1 MPDRPTIAYLAGND
15 VLSDARVL
23 KYVAA
28 AEQLGHDV
36 VAIGVTR
43 HGPGS
48 ETRVGG
54 ARVVVVGTAT
64 TLRDRVGAKWRQ
76 VRVVARWSFADADAV
91 RAARGQVARWATTAA
106 GKRGWRRAVLGALAG
121 TGRSWLRLRGRP
133 RGGVP
138 VAESSDERAAQVAA
152 LMADPRAHWS
162 RALPVLHRDEAAIGP
177 LLDDLAPDVVH
188 VHDVFLLGVA
198 WRAVERARAAGR
210 SVRFVYDAHEYVRG
224 LAYVPV
230 RTVAAY
236 ATLERDHVRHAD
248 AVVTVSEP
256 LAELLERDHDLARRP
271 TVVLNAPMV
280 VPGEREVPTLREV
293 TGVAEPAPLLVY
305 GGGVNTA
312 RGVDT
317 AVRALADLPG
327 AHLVVVTNRVNFVV
341 RALLELAADLGVADR
356 VHLADYVA
364 AHDVP
369 RYFADATIGLSTLL
383 HSPNHDVALTN
394 KFCEYLQAGLPIVT
408 SDTPAQ
414 ARLVSEL
421 DLGAVYPAGDAAGLA
436 RAVRDVLAD
445 RDRLRARI
453 ADDAELRHRFSWAAQ
468 VDVLRGLYAGLLAP
482 AGTAGAPAGGA
493 EDVTREPAS

>member
-1 MPDRPTIAYLAGND
+1 MSERPTIAYLAGND

-23 KYVAA
+23 KYAAA
-28 AEQLGHDV
+28 AEELGFDV

-43 HGPGS
+43 QGGGG

-64 TLRDRVGAKWRQ
+64 TLRDRLAAKWRQ

-91 RAARGQVARWATTAA
+91 RAARGQVARWSTTAA
-106 GKRGWRRAVLGALAG
+106 GKRGWRRAVLAALAG
-121 TGRSWLRLRGRP
+121 AGRAWLRLRGRP
-133 RGGVP
+133 GRRAP
-138 VAESSDERAAQVAA
+138 EVAESPEERAARVAA

-177 LLDDLAPDVVH
+177 LLDELAPDVVH
-188 VHDVFLLGVA
+188 VHDVFLLGVGY
-198 WRAVERARAAGR
+198 RAVERARAAGR
-210 SVRFVYDAHEYVRG
+210 SPRLVYDAHEYVRG
-224 LAYVPV
+224 LSYLPA

-236 ATLERDHVRHAD
+236 ATLERDHIRHAD

-256 LAELLERDHDLARRP
+256 LAELLERDHDLPRRP

-280 VPGEREVPTLREV
+280 VPGEREVPTLRQV
-293 TGVAEPAPLLVY
+293 TGVAEPTPLLVY
-305 GGGVNTA
+305 GGGVNAA

-317 AVRALADLPG
+317 AVRALAALPD
-327 AHLVVVTNRVNFVV
+327 AHLVVVTNRVNYVV
-341 RALLELAADLGVADR
+341 RALLELAEDLGVADR

-369 RYFADATIGLSTLL
+369 RYFADASVGLSTLL

-414 ARLVSEL
+414 ARLVTEL
-421 DLGAVYPAGDAAGLA
+421 DLGAVYPAGDADALA
-436 RAVRDVLAD
+436 EAVRAVLAD

-453 ADDAELRHRFSWAAQ
+453 SGDAELRHRFSWAAQ
-468 VDVLRGLYAGLLAP
+468 VEVLRGLYTGLLDGP
-482 AGTAGAPAGGA
+482 ARVG
-493 EDVTREPAS
+493 DVEEVS